1 MDEIIVF
8 NSQKDKNKMMLYYYL
23 PVDMKRRHNNSVYL
37 INALFC
43 QQGKGGVFQILKE
56 KGLIININVYDN
68 SSYISVTHQVYVEI
82 TLTDKGMRDYEKV
95 LSIVS
100 QYSNFLQVSLK
111 DLLENNIQKFSLFE
125 EVKRMNDISF
135 NFYKT

>member
-8 NSQKDKNKMMLYYYL
+8 NSQKDKNKMKLYYYL
-23 PVDMKRRHNNSVYL
+23 PVNLKRRWNNSVFL

-82 TLTDKGMRDYEKV
+82 TLTNKGMHDYENV

-100 QYSNFLQVSLK
+100 
-111 DLLENNIQKFSLFE
+111 
-125 EVKRMNDISF
+125 
-135 NFYKT
+135 

>member
-100 QYSNFLQVSLK
+100 QYSNFLQESLK
-111 DLLENNIQKFSLFE
+111 DLIENNIQKFSLFE

-135 NFYKT
+135 HFYKT

>member
-111 DLLENNIQKFSLFE
+111 DLIENNIQKFSLFE

-135 NFYKT
+135 HFYKT